1 MTGKNEMMGT
11 DPKVAIVDFG
21 LGNLYSVRHAC
32 RKVGLDAEITS
43 SRQAILEADA
53 VILPGVGAYRD
64 AMENLRRL
72 DLVSVLRD
80 IAASDKPL
88 VGVCLGMQLL
98 MSESFEF
105 GHYQGLDIIKGS
117 VVHFGRPQ
125 EDGRPLKVPQIGW
138 NRIHKPGQG
147 TDWSMSLL
155 AGVPYEAYMY
165 FVHSYVVQ
173 PEDQEWTLST
183 TRYGDVEFCSSLQK
197 GTVFACQF
205 HPERSSQWGL
215 AIYQNLAAHFDK
227 AI

>member
-1 MTGKNEMMGT
+1 MMMSRVPDG

-21 LGNLYSVRHAC
+21 LGNLYSVHHAC

-43 SRQAILEADA
+43 SRQVISNADA

-64 AMENLRRL
+64 AMQNLRNL
-72 DLVSVLRD
+72 DLIGVLRD
-80 IAASDKPL
+80 IAASNKPL
-88 VGVCLGMQLL
+88 LGVCLGMQLL

-105 GHYQGLDIIKGS
+105 GHYEGLDIIKGS
-117 VVHFGRPQ
+117 VVHFGKPQ
-125 EDGRPLKVPQIGW
+125 EEKQTLKVPQIGW
-138 NRIHKPGQG
+138 NRIHKYEQSV
-147 TDWSMSLL
+147 DWRTSLL
-155 AGVPYEAYMY
+155 AGVPDHAYMY

-173 PEDQEWTLST
+173 PEDQSMVLCT

-215 AIYQNLAAHFDK
+215 TIYQNLAAYFDR
-227 AI
+227 AR